1 MAQAAL
7 QARAAAAAT
16 VKESTRALERYRQ
29 GANPSSRLLQSKL
42 DKLIADKDELV
53 AKHYVYGDKSNKPYD
68 SDEME
73 QWITPILDSV
83 LDLTDAVFI
92 KIDELQSA
100 VVQQEVTRE
109 ENALQTA
116 KTNEM
121 NIAEQQC
128 KSNKRTVQERIVS
141 MMEVVSDDSRE
152 TVNDANLIRTYLRQ
166 IEDAMSELIKSWN
179 AYKSLSLTSEKLDAV
194 FIEEEALRKHVSDS
208 CLKATAQI
216 IKIQPESV
224 VSLTESTASS
234 TGPGS
239 VINEN
244 VVSAVKSEKIKKPN
258 IQWRFTFLCSL

>member
-53 AKHYVYGDKSNKPYD
+53 AKHYVYGDKSNKLYD
-68 SDEME
+68 SEEME

-92 KIDELQSA
+92 KIDELQTA

-109 ENALQTA
+109 ETALQTA

-128 KSNKRTVQERIVS
+128 KSNKRST
-141 MMEVVSDDSRE
+141 
-152 TVNDANLIRTYLRQ
+152 RTHSFY
-166 IEDAMSELIKSWN
+166 D
-179 AYKSLSLTSEKLDAV
+179 
-194 FIEEEALRKHVSDS
+194 
-208 CLKATAQI
+208 
-216 IKIQPESV
+216 
-224 VSLTESTASS
+224 
-234 TGPGS
+234 GGS
-239 VINEN
+239 F
-244 VVSAVKSEKIKKPN
+244 
-258 IQWRFTFLCSL
+258 R